1 MAGCPA
7 ERQRYGTAASQSL
20 FPPPNCEFAAAASA
34 KGEAQPGDIS
44 PSEQGAVTTFFGCGC
59 DGSRG
64 QGFWMSLADTES
76 ASFLPG
82 G

>member
-44 PSEQGAVTTFFGCGC
+44 LAEQGAVTTFFGC
-59 DGSRG
+59 DGSCG
-64 QGFWMSLADTES
+64 QGFWMNLADTES
-76 ASFLPG
+76 AGFLPG